1 MVEQLRDV
9 GLEATRD
16 KVDIGYSA
24 RRAVFAS
31 VGAEIVRRHV
41 GTVMTRRPLEIGQR
55 AEQELLRD
63 LVDAALGLWE
73 YNLIQKIGA
82 GTSSN
87 IQVLGTEKIIIEHVS
102 GKRSAV
108 KSVFGSVKEMQE
120 WVRRIARTFGSG
132 ESFDRAQP
140 SVDLYLPPG
149 VRFNAAFEENYG
161 CVVSLR
167 FTNFDIQS
175 LKSLVQLGSLS
186 LDEAAFLRA
195 CVLSRQNVVI
205 SGATNSGK
213 TTLMR
218 SMLAETPPFETI
230 VTIEDSQEL
239 ELNKFVGPEVA
250 VFQML
255 EQQANIDGHGAVS
268 SSFLFRSSLR
278 MRPDRTVVGESR
290 GPVVLEFLQA
300 INSGQDGAMTTL
312 HATGPQAMVTR
323 MVRCADGE
331 ASHEAVVADIRT
343 GLDFVVQVDR
353 NEVTGKRYLT
363 GIYQVDPTH
372 EPEPRVR
379 FTDIFS
385 GDGSAPSRFVTNPV
399 GSAARKLKAVGWE
412 QPLAAVQPVMRSV

>member
-1 MVEQLRDV
+1 MVEQLRDD
-9 GLEATRD
+9 GLEATRE
-16 KVDIGYSA
+16 KVDLGYEG
-24 RRAVFAS
+24 RRAVFVS
-31 VGAEIVRRHV
+31 VAAEIVRRHI
-41 GTVMTRRPLEIGQR
+41 GTVMTRRPLEVGQN
-55 AEQELLRD
+55 AERELLKD

-73 YNLIQKIGA
+73 YNQIQKIGA

-87 IQVLGTEKIIIEHVS
+87 IQVLGTKKIVIEHTS
-102 GKRSAV
+102 GKRTAIG
-108 KSVFGSVKEMQE
+108 SVFSTVKEMQE
-120 WVRRIARTFGSG
+120 WVRRIARTFGNG

-186 LDEAAFLRA
+186 PDEASFLRA
-195 CVLSRQNVVI
+195 CVLARQNVVI

-218 SMLAETPPFETI
+218 AMLAETPPFETI

-239 ELNKFVGPEVA
+239 ELDKFVQPDVA
-250 VFQML
+250 VLQML
-255 EQQANIDGHGAVS
+255 EQQANIDGHGEVS

-331 ASHEAVVADIRT
+331 ASHAAVVADIRT
-343 GLDFVVQVDR
+343 GLDFVVQIDR
-353 NEVTGKRYLT
+353 NEDSGKRYLS

-372 EPEPRVR
+372 EPEPRIR

-385 GDGSAPSRFVTNPV
+385 GDGAGPSKFVTNPV
-399 GSAARKLKAVGWE
+399 GFAGRRLRAVGWE
-412 QPLAAVQPVMRSV
+412 QPLPATQPVMRSV